1 MKPTAIILSGALIRG
16 AYEAG
21 ALKILTQNL
30 NLNIQSIIGSSS
42 GGLNAIALAAGL
54 VSGRVEFAIDD
65 LLGVWREKAGW
76 RNGFLKLSLK
86 NIVGLRGLSNSTNL
100 RKILSGNLERILTAK
115 TNSKLDLSFA
125 ITQLGGSMAFVNGQ
139 VNTTY
144 ENTINFT
151 QDDFYSES
159 GKNLMLDAACASS
172 AFPAMFAPV
181 YVNGY
186 GWCSDAGLTDNTPIM
201 TAIRNPKIERI
212 IVVSPYPYIHANKED
227 YSGLDLFSK
236 VAEIVV
242 NERLYRDLGDAFH
255 INSIM
260 KKLNELVANKT
271 ITPEQMSKIDTILGH
286 KREIEIV
293 QVRPKQK
300 LAGNSFS
307 GIFSRKLREEY
318 IEQGMKAAQ
327 EIRL

>member
-1 MKPTAIILSGALIRG
+1 MKPTAIILSGAVIKG
-16 AYEAG
+16 AWECG
-21 ALKILTQNL
+21 VLKVLTQQD
-30 NLNIQSIIGSSS
+30 LNIKSIVGSSS
-42 GGLNAIALAAGL
+42 GSLNALGLAAGI
-54 VSGRVEFAIDD
+54 VSGRVDFAIDD
-65 LLGVWREKAGW
+65 LISVWRDKAGW
-76 RNGFLKLSLK
+76 RNGFLNLSLK
-86 NIVGLRGLSNSTNL
+86 NIVGLRGLSSSKNL
-100 RKILSGNLERILTAK
+100 RNILQGNVERILTAK
-115 TNSKLDLSFA
+115 TNNRLDLSFA
-125 ITQLGGSMAFVNGQ
+125 ITQLGGNMAFINGQ

-181 YVNGY
+181 NVAGY
-186 GWCSDAGLTDNTPIM
+186 GWCVDGGVVNNAAIL
-201 TAIRNPKIERI
+201 TAIRNPTIERI
-212 IVVSPYPYIHANKED
+212 IVISPSPYLHTNKED

-260 KKLNELVANKT
+260 KKLNDLVANKI
-271 ITPEQMSKIDTILGH
+271 ITPEQMNKIDTILGH
-286 KREIEIV
+286 KRQIEIV

-318 IEQGMKAAQ
+318 IEAGMKAAQ
-327 EIRL
+327 EIKL